1 MSTLRKPPTA
11 RQLEVLASVDTLTER
26 AGHPPTIREL
36 CTHQQVSTN
45 CLCGH
50 LDALTARALVERPPG
65 RVRSL
70 RLTERGFTE
79 LATFRGRAPLTAAAW
94 AGLVDA
100 IHQLAEASDAS
111 PGELLR
117 ACRLAMR
124 LSSIHSRAE
133 SRTLPEPSSEISQGA
148 A

>member
-1 MSTLRKPPTA
+1 MSPTKPPTV
-11 RQLEVLASVDTLTER
+11 RQLEVLQSIDTLTGR
-26 AGHPPTIREL
+26 LGIPPTIREL
-36 CTHQQVSTN
+36 CDHQGVGMN
-45 CLCGH
+45 CVCGH
-50 LDALTARALVERPPG
+50 LDGLTARALVERPPG

-79 LATFRGRAPLTAAAW
+79 LARFRGRQPLGAAAW

-100 IHQLAEASDAS
+100 LYQLAQSHDAS

-124 LSSIHSRAE
+124 LSSARERARA
-133 SRTLPEPSSEISQGA
+133 STPPDRSSGSLPPA